1 MDEFRQRLDDIEY
14 KMDFDIERRFENESS
29 DMGDLE
35 IEIDK
40 LRDEFHNFEEKLNR
54 KIKRMVD
61 KKINER
67 LPQNNDIIMAVPVNN
82 TRGSLNDG
90 RIRRGRQRFSRT
102 DTADIP
108 PSTPARR
115 INPQRYNN

>member
-1 MDEFRQRLDDIEY
+1 MDEFKQRLDDIEY
-14 KMDFDIERRFENESS
+14 KIDFDIQGRFDNESIHS
-29 DMGDLE
+29 GDLE
-35 IEIDK
+35 NQIDQ
-40 LRDEFHNFEEKLNR
+40 LRDEFHDFEEKLNR

-67 LPQNNDIIMAVPVNN
+67 LPQNNDIIMAVPVNH

-90 RIRRGRQRFSRT
+90 GIRGRQRFSRT